1 MGCSATEHDDQR
13 QRRTDCD
20 GVDGQTLTLKYKDG
34 EKKIIVPPDAPIVAF
49 APGDKGDLKP
59 GVKIFIVAAKKQADG
74 SLQAP
79 RINYG
84 KDGLT
89 PPM

>member
-1 MGCSATEHDDQR
+1 MTNANVEQTV
-13 QRRTDCD
+13 T

-59 GVKIFIVAAKKQADG
+59 GVKLEIQFQGPVNESFPVQATAGKIVIVPG
-74 SLQAP
+74 
-79 RINYG
+79 R
-84 KDGLT
+84 
-89 PPM
+89 